1 MKIVSRV
8 KVLLTSLFI
17 SAGFISTGLIST
29 GTLAAEKPDSQ
40 KTEVNDLTVYLAKS
54 IITMDDANP
63 RANAVAVSNGKI
75 VSVGSL
81 ESLKPWISQYKTTID
96 KSFEDKI
103 LMPGFIDP
111 HVHPSLPAILTQF
124 PFLAPDDWS
133 IPTGEFPGAKNNKD
147 YIVAL
152 KKQVAQ
158 YQQGL
163 EQGLNKNAAADK
175 TVPFVSWG
183 FHQLWHGEVYRP
195 KLDELFPNTPV
206 ILWHRSFHEI
216 IANTAAIKL
225 LGIQEEE
232 TKPYGHDINWQK
244 GQFAEYGAK
253 VVFLPKLMAKIF
265 TPDKYALGMNHFV
278 EMLHLGGVT
287 SAMDMGIGIF
297 GDPAG
302 EIEMVKQAMADA
314 PARIVLTPLITDFI
328 TRKVSPEDALKQ
340 VQQWQ
345 KLSNDKVMLDGH
357 FKLMMDG
364 AAFSGLGQ
372 MGFPGYIDGHEG
384 VWMSPL
390 ETTYQYAET
399 FWQAGYQLHAHANG
413 DKSTEA
419 LIDIVD
425 RLQKQHPRFDHRTLL
440 EHFLYAKEDQMYR
453 MAELG
458 IGVSAN
464 PYYQYILAD
473 MYSKNWLGEDRGR
486 NMSPLGGVKRAGMKL
501 ALHSDAPMAPLSPLT
516 LVWTAVNRTTI
527 NGEQNAKTQALTLD
541 EALKAV
547 TIDAAWAM
555 RKESSI
561 GSIRAGKKADFVVL
575 EQDPYKVNTKKIKD
589 IEIWGTVF
597 EGKPYPI
604 NK

>member
-1 MKIVSRV
+1 MRIVKSIKIILS
-8 KVLLTSLFI
+8 SI
-17 SAGFISTGLIST
+17 FISTGA
-29 GTLAAEKPDSQ
+29 LAAGIAENQSSENKSSEI
-40 KTEVNDLTVYLAKS
+40 KELTVYLAKS
-54 IITMDDANP
+54 IITMDDTNP

-75 VSVGSL
+75 VSVGTL
-81 ESLKPWISQYKTTID
+81 DSLKSWTSQYKTTID
-96 KSFEDKI
+96 KSFENKI

-133 IPTGEFPGAKNNKD
+133 IPTGEFPGAKNHKD
-147 YIVAL
+147 YIAAL

-158 YQQGL
+158 YQQKPK
-163 EQGLNKNAAADK
+163 QDK
-175 TVPFVSWG
+175 SIPFISWG

-195 KLDELFPNTPV
+195 KLDELFPDTPV
-206 ILWHRSFHEI
+206 ILWHRSFHEL

-225 LGIQEEE
+225 LGIQESEA
-232 TKPYGHDINWQK
+232 KPYAHEIDWQK
-244 GQFAEYGAK
+244 GQFSEYGAK
-253 VVFLPKLMAKIF
+253 AVFLPKLIGKIF
-265 TPDKYALGMNHFV
+265 TPEKYAIGMAHFV

-297 GDPAG
+297 GDPVS
-302 EIEMVKQAMADA
+302 EIEMVKQAMANA

-340 VQQWQ
+340 VQEWE

-390 ETTYQYAET
+390 ETTYQYAEA
-399 FWQAGYQLHAHANG
+399 FWNAGYQLHAHANG

-425 RLQKQHPRFDHRTLL
+425 RLQKQQPRFDHRTLL

-541 EALKAV
+541 QALKAV

-575 EQDPYKVNTKKIKD
+575 EQDPYKVDSKKLKD
-589 IEIWGTVF
+589 IKIWGTVF
-597 EGKPYPI
+597 EGKPYPLE
-604 NK
+604 K